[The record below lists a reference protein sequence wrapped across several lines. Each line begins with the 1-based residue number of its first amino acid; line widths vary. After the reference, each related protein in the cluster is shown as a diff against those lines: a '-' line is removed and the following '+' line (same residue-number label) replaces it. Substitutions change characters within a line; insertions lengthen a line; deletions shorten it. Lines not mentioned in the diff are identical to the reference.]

1 MQHPPLTL
9 TAKARQRW
17 IGYDRLVLADA
28 GRQRIGVDKDAGFE
42 QLRMFQC
49 PVALG
54 RQLEKMLPNVKF
66 HYVANAAGHQ
76 VQNDQPQLVGQ
87 ADDGF
92 PGRLKVASCNTP
104 HSLLS

>member
-54 RQLEKMLPNVKF
+54 RQPSVAIRVPSFIIFSMNVPI
-66 HYVANAAGHQ
+66 VSISAG
-76 VQNDQPQLVGQ
+76 VGGLFVSF
-87 ADDGF
+87 AM
-92 PGRLKVASCNTP
+92 
-104 HSLLS
+104 

>member
-1 MQHPPLTL
+1 LQHPPLTL
-9 TAKARQRW
+9 TATARQRW

-66 HYVANAAGHQ
+66 HNVKFHYVANAGHQ
-76 VQNDQPQLVGQ
+76 VQNDQPQLV
-87 ADDGF
+87 AKLMMDF
-92 PGRLKVASCNTP
+92 LAA
-104 HSLLS
+104 

>member
-1 MQHPPLTL
+1 LQHPPLTL

-54 RQLEKMLPNVKF
+54 RQLEKMLSNVKF

>member
-1 MQHPPLTL
+1 VFIAEGVPLQHPPLTL

-17 IGYDRLVLADA
+17 NGYDRLVLADA

-49 PVALG
+49 PVARG

-66 HYVANAAGHQ
+66 HYVANAGYQ
-76 VQNDQPQLVGQ
+76 VQNDQPQLV
-87 ADDGF
+87 AKLMMDF
-92 PGRLKVASCNTP
+92 LAA
-104 HSLLS
+104 

>member
-9 TAKARQRW
+9 TAKARQRR

-54 RQLEKMLPNVKF
+54 RQLEKMLSNVKF